1 MINYCKNKEE
11 LMVDLDKY
19 PFITND
25 IIYDIETY
33 PNCFTLAYI
42 YADGSK
48 EGVFEIS
55 DRKIELQEILSFFRM
70 CKKENKRL
78 VGFNN
83 LGFDSCVI
91 HWIIDRARKAK
102 LEGKN
107 LKLPSSSIYK
117 YAMKVIGSHRGDGF
131 GISVKDSDVVIKQLD
146 LFKINHYDNK
156 ARMTSLKLLEFNMRL
171 DSIEDL
177 PFPVGK
183 RLSDSE
189 IEILVQYNFSDIYAT
204 KRFYEFCL
212 DSILFREDLTV
223 KYGFDCTN
231 LNDSKIGEQFFM
243 KRIESENPYAF
254 YEPSSGGK
262 RVIRQ
267 TKRDKIIVKDCL
279 FPYIRFKRP
288 EFKAIHDWLKKQVI
302 SETKGVFSDIEEHLL
317 GDVAKYAEM
326 VIKRTKFKDKPNKND
341 IDLFKNDHP
350 LGWIVEEELKA
361 MEIVR
366 DKDGNIV
373 KEEYFCEDSGKLKLR
388 SVKVP
393 KKSYYGCY
401 NVAETL
407 NLVIDGVRYDYGLGG
422 LHSSVCGSVYSDDEY
437 EIWDWDVASFYPN
450 MAISNRIYPEHL
462 SEKFCDSYEDFY
474 KERGNYAKGTG
485 ENLAIKLGLNATYGN
500 SNNQYSPFYDPK
512 YTMSITIGGQLSLC
526 MLIERLLETCH
537 VRLIQANTDGFTIK
551 IHKSNIETMKEH
563 VSRWERVTGLVME
576 DSHYASMYIA
586 DVNNYIAC
594 YTNGKVKYKGRYE
607 FLPFINRELGA
618 MHKNH
623 SATII
628 QMAVAHEIVD
638 GGDAVS
644 FIRNHNDPFDFMLR
658 AKVPRS
664 SRLVLEV
671 DESDVEQQNI
681 CRYYPS
687 ENGGKLVKIM
697 PPLIDGGED
706 RRLSIES
713 SYNVK
718 TCNNMDDFNWDINYD
733 YYINEAEKLLLPLK
747 ETIYK

>member
-1 MINYCKNKEE
+1 MIDIN
-11 LMVDLDKY
+11 KY
-19 PFITND
+19 PFVKND
-25 IIYDIETY
+25 IIFDCETY

-42 YADGSK
+42 YADGSS

-55 DRKIELQEILSFFRM
+55 DRKIELSELLDFFRM

-83 LGFDSCVI
+83 LSFDSNLV
-91 HWIIDRARKAK
+91 HWIIGRAKK
-102 LEGKN
+102 SKQEGKQ
-107 LKLPSSSIYK
+107 LKLSSSVIYK
-117 YAMKVIGSHRGDGF
+117 YAMKVIDSHRGEGF

-156 ARMTSLKLLEFNMRL
+156 AKMTSLKLLEFNMRL

-183 RLSDSE
+183 KLTHSE
-189 IEILVQYNFSDIYAT
+189 IETLVEYNFSDIYAT
-204 KRFYEFCL
+204 KKFYEFCL
-212 DSILFREDLTV
+212 DAILFREDLTV

-243 KRIESENPYAF
+243 KRIEAENPYAF
-254 YEPSSGGK
+254 YEPSSSGK
-262 RVIRQ
+262 RVMRQ
-267 TKRDKIIVKDCL
+267 TKRDCIVVKDCL

-326 VIKRTKFKDKPNKND
+326 VTKRVKFKGKPTEED
-341 IDLFKNDHP
+341 IALFKKDHP
-350 LGWIVEEELKA
+350 MGWVVEEELKA

-366 DKDGNIV
+366 DADGNIV
-373 KEEYFCEDSGKLKLR
+373 KEEYIDEKGKTKLR

-401 NVAETL
+401 NISETL
-407 NLVIDGVRYDYGLGG
+407 NVVVESFRYDYSTGG
-422 LHSSVCGSVYSDDEY
+422 IHGSVCGQINSDDEY

-474 KERGNYAKGTG
+474 KERSNYAKGTG

-526 MLIERLLETCH
+526 MLIERLIETCN
-537 VRLIQANTDGFTIK
+537 VRLIQANTDGFTVK
-551 IHKSNIETMKEH
+551 IHKSKIDVMKEH
-563 VSRWERVTGLVME
+563 VKRWEKVTGLTME
-576 DSHYASMYIA
+576 DSHYTSMYVA

-607 FLPFINRELGA
+607 FLPFINQELGA

-638 GGDAVS
+638 GGDAIS
-644 FIRNHNDPFDFMLR
+644 FIRNHDNPFDFMLR
-658 AKVPRS
+658 TKVPRS

-671 DESDVEQQNI
+671 EGEDIEQQNI

-687 ENGGKLVKIM
+687 ESGGKLVKIM
-697 PPLIDGGED
+697 PPLVEGGED

-713 SYNVK
+713 SYKVK
-718 TCNNMDDFNWDINYD
+718 TCNNMKDFSWDINYD
-733 YYINEAEKLLLPLK
+733 YYINEVQKLLEPFK
-747 ETIYK
+747 TEVYQSTSTS